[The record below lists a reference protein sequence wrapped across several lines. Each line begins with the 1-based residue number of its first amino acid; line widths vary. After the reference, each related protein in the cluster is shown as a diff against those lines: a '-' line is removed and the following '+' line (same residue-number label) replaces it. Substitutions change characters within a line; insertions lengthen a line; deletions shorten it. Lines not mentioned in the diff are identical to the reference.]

1 MADGRMRW
9 ASVEMCSCRTS
20 RCAFTSG
27 SIRCPQV
34 TGSNSNTRCWLS
46 CSLSMRQ
53 RPHVGGHELMMLYCV
68 KWYVCAACRWLNSAC
83 DLGYRSNT
91 RLCPHAD
98 DMLHCPTALLLSIS
112 TTPRAGAHLSH
123 ERPPGST
130 PGRWLTIAV
139 QISLRCASHQD
150 Q

>member
-1 MADGRMRW
+1 
-9 ASVEMCSCRTS
+9 
-20 RCAFTSG
+20 
-27 SIRCPQV
+27 
-34 TGSNSNTRCWLS
+34 
-46 CSLSMRQ
+46 
-53 RPHVGGHELMMLYCV
+53 MLYCV

-98 DMLHCPTALLLSIS
+98 DMLALPDCTVLLSIS

-130 PGRWLTIAV
+130 HLYTNNNK
-139 QISLRCASHQD
+139 
-150 Q
+150 